1 MSQEELEKL
10 LLEAHIS
17 QDFDLKTLES
27 QWFQTFCKVRKNGCP
42 FLIFGC
48 VSLILFG
55 HFSGYYTKFHS
66 SFPKKTGAN
75 GDGEF

>member
-55 HFSGYYTKFHS
+55 VLIYVLLFRVAAS
-66 SFPKKTGAN
+66 S
-75 GDGEF
+75 